1 MLLQCRR
8 LVLARPFQE
17 SHHLAEWP
25 RDIPF
30 QHLDATR
37 IPVQP
42 HNKHNGYCGS
52 CSLEDVPAEQVSVIS
67 WENVR
72 SVDSMILYIL
82 FKVSEWWTKKI
93 FGRVCRCGFKY
104 NLVTK
109 LGQLDTHLL

>member
-25 RDIPF
+25 QDSPS
-30 QHLDATR
+30 QHLDAAW

-42 HNKHNGYCGS
+42 HNKHNGYCSS
-52 CSLEDVPAEQVSVIS
+52 CSLEDVPTEQVSVIS

-72 SVDSMILYIL
+72 RMDSMILHIL
-82 FKVSEWWTKKI
+82 FKVSEWRAKKI
-93 FGRVCRCGFKY
+93 
-104 NLVTK
+104 
-109 LGQLDTHLL
+109 LGGCL